1 MQASPHAHFE
11 TAMATEV
18 GRLPVEVRD
27 VAGEFCSNGKR
38 LRPLLVQA
46 FALSHGATSDA
57 WLAFGVALELLHKA
71 SLIQD
76 DLPIMDD
83 DEMRSGHPAVHATS
97 SPAHALLASDA
108 MIGHAFRLGAE
119 SAHPAEAVTLMSDAL
134 AALCGGQLKDLHLAG
149 KNTTADWT
157 QIADEKTGALFALA
171 ARLGVLAAGRLD
183 DESHQNAQKFGV
195 SLGRLYQL
203 FDDIADGESSAPMA
217 ALNEHRDAILA
228 HVQRTPQPAAL
239 RRYVEQLQ
247 KLTEKVLSGSDP
259 APPPS
264 PPTG

>member
-1 MQASPHAHFE
+1 
-11 TAMATEV
+11 
-18 GRLPVEVRD
+18 
-27 VAGEFCSNGKR
+27 
-38 LRPLLVQA
+38 
-46 FALSHGATSDA
+46 
-57 WLAFGVALELLHKA
+57 
-71 SLIQD
+71 
-76 DLPIMDD
+76 
-83 DEMRSGHPAVHATS
+83 MRSGHPAVHATS

-119 SAHPAEAVTLMSDAL
+119 SAHPAQAVTLMSDAL

-149 KNTTADWT
+149 KDATADWT

-183 DESHQNAQKFGV
+183 DESHQNAQQFGI

-239 RRYVEQLQ
+239 RQYVEQLQ